1 MSPFS
6 NMTAKKALEQ
16 LVRSATKLNP
26 NDLDSLH
33 RLQNKIVGMTPDDSR
48 MFKTIFWN
56 TYKGHSLNK
65 FRNDLKSPEGA
76 FFSIAMDQRTR
87 TDPNFVPSAITSA
100 LNAVPEPPGWVA
112 SAWNRFF
119 ASPTPATDQTDTVAK
134 AAPTPIAKA
143 APTPGPAPKV
153 VTNHTTAQTATTPGT
168 TPGTTPA
175 TTPAAKIEAP
185 GTKVPDSQNSMDGL
199 WETYGPH
206 AKTAALGLL
215 VAFTLYKANQYFR
228 TRKDDKEDSTARW
241 NDLMSQADSIGPVSE
256 MGPLKVGNDWTKG
269 KRVKGLRRLSKISK

>member
-16 LVRSATKLNP
+16 LVLSATKLNP

-33 RLQNKIVGMTPDDSR
+33 RLQNKIVGMTSDDYR
-48 MFKTIFWN
+48 IFRTIFWK
-56 TYKGHSLNK
+56 TYQGDSLNK

-76 FFSIAMDQRTR
+76 FFSIAMDIRTR
-87 TDPNFVPSAITSA
+87 TDPNYVPSAITSA

-119 ASPTPATDQTDTVAK
+119 ASPTPATDQTDTVAQ

-143 APTPGPAPKV
+143 APAPTPGPAPAPEV

-168 TPGTTPA
+168 TP
-175 TTPAAKIEAP
+175 AAKMEAP
-185 GTKVPDSQNSMDGL
+185 GTKVPDTQNSMDGL

-241 NDLMSQADSIGPVSE
+241 NDLIRQADSIGPVSE

-269 KRVKGLRRLSKISK
+269 KRVKGHRRLSKISK